1 MNKENNAFPLR
12 LVSVDQQELY
22 LGISLIGLS
31 FLMPL
36 FFNVHNF
43 QVRQSL
49 VSALQRMDKTVLIG
63 AAARLVALNS
73 LRGVPHYVGAYFVG
87 ESLSFCWNER
97 RAWPLSAAIIPV
109 ILLMT
114 YRGIYALHGIRYD
127 FGIPAVLVCFFV
139 LLFRKIHYR
148 YISLWKKA
156 SMIGLVLIACQFLD
170 IMPMMDTFPVGRG
183 ETSKDL
189 KLASMILDAD
199 TVLNAVGIV
208 GIVLFLC
215 FALLI
220 FALLREENNLKE
232 LAYLREQNESIL
244 MQSKLSEMKT
254 RTYQELQ
261 YLVHD
266 LKSPLTTVQTL
277 VGVLKMEAE
286 AETRPQDVEYL
297 DFVERAVERMSEMIS
312 EMLYYD
318 QSNTYTTRELA
329 DTALAQC
336 SVKDYASFIHL
347 DNQAPEAKVRVNRL
361 LFTRA
366 LINLIE
372 NSAHAMEDQPEPK
385 IWVRVARKGA
395 GGIAFTVEDNGIGID
410 EDQLHT
416 IWHRG
421 TSGRQSSGL
430 GLAFVENVVDRM
442 EGKIYIKSAKAEG
455 TRICLHLPEDLEE
468 ND

>member
-1 MNKENNAFPLR
+1 MNKEKKSIPLR
-12 LVSVDQQELY
+12 LVSVDQKELY

-36 FFNVHNF
+36 LFNVHNF

-87 ESLSFCWNER
+87 ESLSFCWNEH

-127 FGIPAVLVCFFV
+127 FGLPAVLVCFFV

-183 ETSKDL
+183 ETSKEL

-199 TVLNAVGIV
+199 GVLNAVGIV

-286 AETRPQDVEYL
+286 AETRSQDVEYL

-318 QSNTYTTRELA
+318 QTNAYTTRELV

-347 DNQAPEAKVRVNRL
+347 DNQAPEAKVLVNRL

-372 NSAHAMEDQPEPK
+372 NSAHAMEDQSEPQ

-416 IWHRG
+416 IWNRG
-421 TSGRQSSGL
+421 ISGRQSSGL

-442 EGKIYIKSAKAEG
+442 EGKIYIKSAKDAG
-455 TRICLHLPEDLEE
+455 TRICLHLPEDLDE
-468 ND
+468 NE

>member
-1 MNKENNAFPLR
+1 MKEEKNSISLK
-12 LVSVDQQELY
+12 LVSVEKRELY

-43 QVRQSL
+43 QVRQSI
-49 VSALQRMDKTVLIG
+49 VYALQRMEQIALIG

-87 ESLSFCWNER
+87 ESLSFSWRGR

-114 YRGIYALHGIRYD
+114 YRGIEILHGIRYD

-139 LLFRKIHYR
+139 LLFRKAHYR

-156 SMIGLVLIACQFLD
+156 SMIGLVLIAFQFLD
-170 IMPMMDTFPVGRG
+170 IMPLVDAFPIGRG

-189 KLASMILDAD
+189 KLAAAILSAD
-199 TVLNAVGIV
+199 SVLNAVGLV
-208 GIVLFLC
+208 GIVLFLA

-220 FALLREENNLKE
+220 FSLLREENSLKE
-232 LAYLREQNESIL
+232 LAFLREQNQAIL
-244 MQSKLSEMKT
+244 MQSQLSEMKS

-277 VGVLKMEAE
+277 VGVLKMESE
-286 AETRPQDVEYL
+286 AEQRRQDVEYL
-297 DFVERAVERMSEMIS
+297 DYVENAVERMSEMIS

-318 QSNTYTTRELA
+318 QNNIYTTQTLVDA
-329 DTALAQC
+329 ALAQC
-336 SVKDYASFIHL
+336 SVKEYANYL
-347 DNQAPEAKVRVNRL
+347 RVDNRIPDVLVSANRL
-361 LFTRA
+361 MFTRS
-366 LINLIE
+366 LINLME
-372 NSAHAMEDQPEPK
+372 NSAQAMTHQKDPE
-385 IWVRVARKGA
+385 ILLRVDRNEKGGVVFA
-395 GGIAFTVEDNGIGID
+395 VEDNGDGID
-410 EDQLHT
+410 AEELDQ
-416 IWHRG
+416 IWNHG
-421 TSGRQSSGL
+421 TSGRHSSGL
-430 GLAFVENVVDRM
+430 GLAFVQTALQRM
-442 EGKIYIKSAKAEG
+442 NGEICFRSKVGEG
-455 TRICLHLPEDLEE
+455 TCICLILPEETGEE
-468 ND
+468 

>member
-1 MNKENNAFPLR
+1 
-12 LVSVDQQELY
+12 
-22 LGISLIGLS
+22 
-31 FLMPL
+31 
-36 FFNVHNF
+36 
-43 QVRQSL
+43 
-49 VSALQRMDKTVLIG
+49 
-63 AAARLVALNS
+63 
-73 LRGVPHYVGAYFVG
+73 
-87 ESLSFCWNER
+87 
-97 RAWPLSAAIIPV
+97 
-109 ILLMT
+109 
-114 YRGIYALHGIRYD
+114 
-127 FGIPAVLVCFFV
+127 
-139 LLFRKIHYR
+139 
-148 YISLWKKA
+148 
-156 SMIGLVLIACQFLD
+156 VLIACQFLD
-170 IMPMMDTFPVGRG
+170 IMPMMDSFPVGRG
-183 ETSKDL
+183 ETSKEL

-220 FALLREENNLKE
+220 FVLLREENNLKE
-232 LAYLREQNESIL
+232 LAYLREQNQSIL

-277 VGVLKMEAE
+277 LGVLKMEAE
-286 AETRPQDVEYL
+286 AETRSQDVEYL
-297 DFVERAVERMSEMIS
+297 DCAERAVERMSEMIS

-318 QSNTYTTRELA
+318 QTNIYTTRELVA
-329 DTALAQC
+329 TALAQC
-336 SVKDYASFIHL
+336 SVQDYASHIQL
-347 DNQAPEAKVRVNRL
+347 DNQAPEAKVRANRL

-372 NSAHAMEDQPEPK
+372 NSAHALENQAEPK
-385 IWVRVARKGA
+385 IWVRVARKGV

-416 IWHRG
+416 IWDRG

-442 EGKIYIKSAKAEG
+442 EGKIYIKSAKDAG
-455 TRICLHLPEDLEE
+455 TKICLHLPEDLDES
-468 ND
+468 D

>member
-1 MNKENNAFPLR
+1 MNKEKTSLPLR
-12 LVSVDQQELY
+12 LVSVDQRELY
-22 LGISLIGLS
+22 LGIALIGLS

-49 VSALQRMDKTVLIG
+49 VYALQRMDKTVLIG

-114 YRGIYALHGIRYD
+114 YRGIYALHSIRYD

-156 SMIGLVLIACQFLD
+156 GMIGLVLIACQFLD
-170 IMPMMDTFPVGRG
+170 IMPMMDSFPVGRG
-183 ETSKDL
+183 ETSKEL

-220 FALLREENNLKE
+220 FVLLREENNLKE
-232 LAYLREQNESIL
+232 LAYLREQNQSIL

-277 VGVLKMEAE
+277 LGVLKMEAE
-286 AETRPQDVEYL
+286 AETRSQDVEYL
-297 DFVERAVERMSEMIS
+297 DCAERAVERMSEMIS

-318 QSNTYTTRELA
+318 QTNIYTTRELVA
-329 DTALAQC
+329 TALAQC
-336 SVKDYASFIHL
+336 SVQDYASHIQL
-347 DNQAPEAKVRVNRL
+347 DNQAPEAKVRANRL

-372 NSAHAMEDQPEPK
+372 NSAHALENQAEPK
-385 IWVRVARKGA
+385 IWVRVARKGV

-416 IWHRG
+416 IWDRG

-442 EGKIYIKSAKAEG
+442 EGKIYIKSAKDAG
-455 TRICLHLPEDLEE
+455 TKICLHLPEDLDES
-468 ND
+468 D